1 MAQHEV
7 VIVINQQQA
16 ELIDKTIARGHA
28 ADRAAL
34 IRRALHEFTAT
45 HPPAQRRPETK

>member
-7 VIVINQQQA
+7 VVVINQQQA
-16 ELIDKTIARGHA
+16 ELLDKTIARGHA
-28 ADRAAL
+28 ADRPAL

>member
-7 VIVINQQQA
+7 VVVVNQQQA
-16 ELIDKTIARGHA
+16 ELLDKTIARGHA

-34 IRRALHEFTAT
+34 IRRALHEFAAT
-45 HPPAQRRPETK
+45 HPPVQRRPETK